1 MVLTFFFHLFV
12 LVFFL
17 FFVRCSDESTNSDFI
32 IKVILQGFFLF
43 VLRRDFAYI

>member
-17 FFVRCSDESTNSDFI
+17 FFVRCSDESANSDFI
-32 IKVILQGFFLF
+32 IKVILQVFLF